1 VLARTSLLL
10 SNIPD
15 AREVLT
21 LARHIGTLGFGRV
34 WLSENNV
41 LDAASLAGAIAAQTE
56 LEVGTAI
63 VPVYSRTPALLAM
76 TAATVSRIGGGRPFH
91 LGIGAGGKVTVER
104 WHGVPFTQ
112 TVQTVED
119 TLEIVR
125 QALGGMRTGYD
136 GAGRRSS
143 GFRIVDGPPFSARL
157 YVGGMGPG
165 MQQLAARKAD
175 GLIVT
180 WLSPRITAGL
190 RRDLDTAA
198 RAAGRDPAAVELVA
212 RAYVGVCDDPA
223 AAREAVRKEM
233 VEYLVSPPYG
243 RYFSAVGFSAEVSA
257 VCAAFAARDRAG
269 AVAAV
274 SDRLLDEML
283 IVGRDAADIAAPL
296 RAYFESGADHLLI
309 QPVPDHRHG
318 DPARTI
324 DAVAQALRA

>member
-1 VLARTSLLL
+1 MLARTSLLL
-10 SNIPD
+10 SNMPD
-15 AREVLT
+15 AREVLA

-41 LDAASLAGAIAAQTE
+41 LDAVSLAGAIAAQTS

-76 TAATVSRIGGGRPFH
+76 TAATVSRIGGGRTFH

-119 TLEIVR
+119 TLDIVR
-125 QALGGMRTGYD
+125 QALAGARTDHD
-136 GAGRRSS
+136 GASRRSR
-143 GFRIVDGPPFSARL
+143 GFRVLDGPPFAARV

-180 WLSPRITAGL
+180 WVSPRITAGL
-190 RRDLDTAA
+190 RRDLDAA
-198 RAAGRDPAAVELVA
+198 VGAAGRDPAAVELVA

-223 AAREAVRKEM
+223 AAREAVRREM

-243 RYFSAVGFSAEVSA
+243 RYFSAAGFGAEVAA
-257 VCAAFAARDRAG
+257 VSAAFAARDRAG

-283 IVGRDAADIAAPL
+283 IVGREPADIADRL
-296 RAYFESGADHLLI
+296 RAYFASGADHLLI
-309 QPVPDHRHG
+309 QPVPEQRHG
-318 DPARTI
+318 DPGRTI
-324 DAVAQALRA
+324 DAVAKVLA